1 MAHPN
6 TPLTTVE
13 KQRIAVIFIMA
24 FFSIFFWSA
33 FEQAGASL
41 TIFAEKFTDRHIF
54 GWEMPTSWFQSVN
67 PMFIILFAPLFS
79 KLWIKLAKKGLEPS
93 TPAKFTWAFMSL
105 AFGFLILV
113 AASYVIQTT
122 GVKVGIFWLTFAY
135 MFHTMGE
142 LCLSPVGLSL
152 VTKLAPLR
160 FASLLM
166 GTWFLANAA
175 ANFTAG
181 FYSGYFGHISNVQFF
196 GWLVVMPLIGGGIL
210 MLLRKK
216 IIQWMNGVQ

>member
-1 MAHPN
+1 
-6 TPLTTVE
+6 
-13 KQRIAVIFIMA
+13 
-24 FFSIFFWSA
+24 
-33 FEQAGASL
+33 
-41 TIFAEKFTDRHIF
+41 
-54 GWEMPTSWFQSVN
+54 
-67 PMFIILFAPLFS
+67 
-79 KLWIKLAKKGLEPS
+79 
-93 TPAKFTWAFMSL
+93 MSL